1 MYTQSVMALVMGRV
15 IMLFVPALVWYTV
28 IAKLIQSIRAKT

>member
-1 MYTQSVMALVMGRV
+1 MYTQSVMALVMGRA

-28 IAKLIQSIRAKT
+28 IANLIQSMRAKT